1 MAYDV
6 QLAERVRKALKR
18 RRGVGERKMFG
29 GVCFTVNGNMCCG
42 VTGQNLVVRL
52 GNEGAATALNE
63 RHTRPMDFTGRP
75 MKSMVYVAPAGTH
88 SDKDLSGWL
97 DRALRFARG
106 LPPKRRKG

>member
-1 MAYDV
+1 MTFSS
-6 QLAERVRKALKR
+6 LNGFERRSNAVVAWAS
-18 RRGVGERKMFG
+18 ER
-29 GVCFTVNGNMCCG
+29 CSAASASNMCCG